1 MKKSLVKLMSV
12 ILLLGLVL
20 QGCTS
25 NKGNGDDKDK
35 TATYEGKALEDG
47 VLNVGLSADF
57 PPYEYYDKNE
67 IVGIDVEISK
77 AVAEYLGY
85 EIKISDMDFSN
96 IIASI
101 ESGKIDAGV
110 SGMTVTKE
118 RLESVNFSNSYAKSV
133 QLVVINEDSDI
144 KTIDDLEGKK
154 IGTQLGSTGDIFS
167 KDDFGEENVSSFNKF
182 ADAILALNS
191 GNIDAVMMDEQTAL
205 SFLEAND
212 SLKALDTAYA
222 DEDYAIALPKDNEEL
237 LTEINMA
244 LKALDEDRTLQ
255 EIIDKYID

>member
-25 NKGNGDDKDK
+25 NKGNDDDKDK

-144 KTIDDLEGKK
+144 KAIDDLEGKK

-244 LKALDEDRTLQ
+244 LKALDEDGTLQ